1 MSDTTS
7 HPSPLPDTPLPDFI
21 DLHAVGRAVWWMLL
35 LRGALAILFGVL
47 VILFPPGATLLAL
60 ALFFAA
66 FSLVDGVMT
75 IAHAVR
81 IRRRSMR
88 WGWLLVQGI
97 LSVLAGLVAGLF
109 PVLAGFF
116 GFLVVLVL
124 IAFWSILTGIAG
136 FPAAHAMADGGRKVW
151 AYIAA
156 AASVLFGLG
165 LALITALSP
174 EDAVRSLIWVI
185 GAYAIVAG
193 VLLIVVAI
201 GARTTA
207 KKLLTK
213 TPAL

>member
-7 HPSPLPDTPLPDFI
+7 SPSPLPDLM
-21 DLHAVGRAVWWMLL
+21 DLAAVGKAIWWMLL
-35 LRGALAILFGVL
+35 LRGLFAILFGLL

-66 FSLVDGVMT
+66 FSLVDGAMT
-75 IAHAVR
+75 IAHAAR
-81 IRRRSMR
+81 IRRRSKR
-88 WGWLLVQGI
+88 WGWLLLQGI

-116 GFLVVLVL
+116 GFLVVLFL
-124 IAFWSILTGIAG
+124 IAFWSIFTGIAG

-165 LALITALSP
+165 LAIITAVSP

-185 GAYAIVAG
+185 GAYAIVSG

-207 KKLLTK
+207 TKLLAK
-213 TPAL
+213 TVAL

>member
-1 MSDTTS
+1 MSDT
-7 HPSPLPDTPLPDFI
+7 PADRSPLPDLA
-21 DLHAVGRAVWWMLL
+21 DLTAVGKAIWWMIL
-35 LRGALAILFGVL
+35 LRGVLAILFGLL

-60 ALFFAA
+60 ALLFAA

-81 IRRRSMR
+81 IRRRSKR
-88 WGWLLVQGI
+88 WGWLLLQGI
-97 LSVLAGLVAGLF
+97 VSVLAGVVAGLF

-116 GFLVVLVL
+116 GFLIVLFL

-136 FPAAHAMADGGRKVW
+136 FPAAHAMADGGRKAW
-151 AYIAA
+151 AYVAA
-156 AASVLFGLG
+156 AASVLFGIA
-165 LALITALSP
+165 LAIITVVSP
-174 EDAVRSLIWVI
+174 EGAVRSLVWVI

-207 KKLLTK
+207 TKLLTK
-213 TPAL
+213 TPATA